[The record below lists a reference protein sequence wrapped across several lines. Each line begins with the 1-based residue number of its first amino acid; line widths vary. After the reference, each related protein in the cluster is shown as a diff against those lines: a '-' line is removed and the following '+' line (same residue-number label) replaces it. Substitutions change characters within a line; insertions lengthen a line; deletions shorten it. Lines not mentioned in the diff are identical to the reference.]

1 MSTTTSDVEPRNVS
15 FLVLSGSGRMDSLNT
30 KMARLAAAVIESEG
44 GRVDFATMAD
54 FVLPAYNGDDED
66 ADGIPDGADQLR
78 ARIEATD
85 AFLIASP
92 EYNGSMPGCVKNA
105 IDWVSRFRPQPFSG
119 RHALLVSAS
128 PSMVGGNRGL
138 WALRVPLEHLGA
150 HVFAN
155 MFSLAQ
161 AHESLDDDGQI
172 MSESLQHRFHETIAA
187 FIDLVEAAVGG
198 VPGGASE
205 SGDGSSGVVA
215 RSARIDCS
223 RCRRWKSRSAP
234 KPLMHGNHV
243 AAKR

>member
-1 MSTTTSDVEPRNVS
+1 MSTTTNGAEARGVS

-30 KMARLAAAVIESEG
+30 KMARLAADVIAAEG
-44 GRVDFATMAD
+44 GDVDFATMAD

-66 ADGIPDGADQLR
+66 AGGIPTAADAFR
-78 ARIEATD
+78 ARLEASD

-105 IDWVSRFRPQPFSG
+105 IDWVSRFRPQPFAG

-150 HVFAN
+150 HVFAD

-161 AHESLDDDGQI
+161 AHESLDAGGRI
-172 MSESLQHRFHETIAA
+172 TSESLQGRFRDTIVS
-187 FIDLVEAAVGG
+187 FIDLVEAAKHY
-198 VPGGASE
+198 PCAK
-205 SGDGSSGVVA
+205 
-215 RSARIDCS
+215 
-223 RCRRWKSRSAP
+223 RRWVEFLGEHPNPATAR
-234 KPLMHGNHV
+234 V
-243 AAKR
+243 E

>member
-1 MSTTTSDVEPRNVS
+1 MSTTTNDAEARGVS

-30 KMARLAAAVIESEG
+30 KMARLAAAVVKSEG
-44 GRVDFATMAD
+44 GQVDFATMAD
-54 FVLPAYNGDDED
+54 FDLPSYNGDDED
-66 ADGIPDGADQLR
+66 ADGIPEGAEELR

-150 HVFAN
+150 HVFAD

-161 AHESLDDDGQI
+161 ALDVDGQI
-172 MSESLQHRFHETIAA
+172 MRDSLKERFHETIAS
-187 FIDLVEAAVGG
+187 FIDLVEAAKHY
-198 VPGGASE
+198 PCE
-205 SGDGSSGVVA
+205 K
-215 RSARIDCS
+215 
-223 RCRRWKSRSAP
+223 RRWVEFLGEHPNPATER
-234 KPLMHGNHV
+234 V
-243 AAKR
+243 E